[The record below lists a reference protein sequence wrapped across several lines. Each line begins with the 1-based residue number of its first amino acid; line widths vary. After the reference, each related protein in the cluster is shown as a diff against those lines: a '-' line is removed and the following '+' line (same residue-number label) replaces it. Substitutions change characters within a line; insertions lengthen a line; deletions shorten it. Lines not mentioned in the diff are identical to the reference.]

1 MIITPAGEI
10 EIFLDG
16 NKIDYF
22 ASSVEI
28 TSICGNLDGRYSI
41 RVKFDPDGFA
51 HIISCC
57 IANYFPSE
65 EDGIESGERLELKSF
80 YTNKSKV
87 SIGMEADL
95 GYINKQRISTYD
107 YDAGYLKNGVYYEL
121 LPETQTQE
129 YIFGIAWLNTCSDEN
144 DVQTW
149 FGADPTLY

>member
-16 NKIDYF
+16 NNIYYF

-28 TSICGNLDGRYSI
+28 TSICSNLDGRYSI
-41 RVKFDPDGFA
+41 RVKFDPDGNS

-65 EDGIESGERLELKSF
+65 KDGIESGERLELKSF

-87 SIGMEADL
+87 SIGMEADI
-95 GYINKQRISTYD
+95 GFINKQRIGTYD
-107 YDAGYLKNGVYYEL
+107 YDAGYLKSGVYYKV

-129 YIFGIAWLNTCSDEN
+129 YVFGIAWLNTCTDEN

-149 FGADPTLY
+149 FGADPTLF